1 MPSHATAQFNSHI
14 RRRQLAGEDVHASDP
29 KFVLEEG
36 VPFIDPLDNPASPAE
51 FPATREQYAPPVSR
65 FAPRT
70 AAEQEQAAAESSAR
84 HAADDDEQEEVAPDG
99 DEEEEVDA

>member
-1 MPSHATAQFNSHI
+1 MPSHATARFNSHV
-14 RRRQLAGEDVHASDP
+14 RARQLAGEDVHASDP
-29 KFVLEEG
+29 KFSLDEG
-36 VPFIDPLDNPASPAE
+36 IAFIDPLDNPASPAE

-84 HAADDDEQEEVAPDG
+84 HSSDEEEEEVADG
-99 DEEEEVDA
+99 DEEEVEA